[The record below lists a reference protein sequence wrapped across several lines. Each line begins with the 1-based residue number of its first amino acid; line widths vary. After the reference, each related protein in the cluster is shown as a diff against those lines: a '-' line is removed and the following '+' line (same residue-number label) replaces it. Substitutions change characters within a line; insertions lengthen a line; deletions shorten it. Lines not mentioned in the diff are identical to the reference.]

1 MTPSPHN
8 QRALLLCGAG
18 FALVAAVVWMLADA
32 SHRRNH
38 SLDRTAQSRVMV
50 RLLGTADMALS
61 SSSRWLRHPSLSEPG
76 APFADGPAIL
86 DVDPAGAMIGPPLGV
101 SSGKSDGF
109 IKRRTHQGEVR

>member
-1 MTPSPHN
+1 MNPRLN
-8 QRALLLCGAG
+8 DQRALLLCGAG
-18 FALVAAVVWMLADA
+18 FALVTAVAWMLVDA
-32 SHRRNH
+32 AHLRTT
-38 SLDRTAQSRVMV
+38 SLERTEQSRVMV

-76 APFADGPAIL
+76 APFADAPAIL

-109 IKRRTHQGEVR
+109 IKRRHHQGEVQ